1 MFCQIRNEEYVSSID
16 EEFMKFQKEMKEENL
31 LSEQIMADNED
42 EATYGRQV
50 EEIDE
55 QIKHWS
61 KCVSF
66 YNFIR

>member
-1 MFCQIRNEEYVSSID
+1 
-16 EEFMKFQKEMKEENL
+16 MKFQKEMKEENL

-61 KCVSF
+61 KCVLF
-66 YNFIR
+66 YNFTKK

>member
-1 MFCQIRNEEYVSSID
+1 M
-16 EEFMKFQKEMKEENL
+16 

-50 EEIDE
+50 EEINE

-61 KCVSF
+61 KYVLLLIIKCVLC
-66 YNFIR
+66 R

>member
-1 MFCQIRNEEYVSSID
+1 
-16 EEFMKFQKEMKEENL
+16 MKEENM

-55 QIKHWS
+55 QIKNWS
-61 KCVSF
+61 KYVVF
-66 YNFIR
+66 FFFNY

>member
-1 MFCQIRNEEYVSSID
+1 
-16 EEFMKFQKEMKEENL
+16 MKEENL

-42 EATYGRQV
+42 ETTYGRQV

-61 KCVSF
+61 KYVSF
-66 YNFIR
+66 KQCLNCFKTIFRQIDL

>member
-1 MFCQIRNEEYVSSID
+1 MVFCMLYQIRKEEYVSSID
-16 EEFMKFQKEMKEENL
+16 EEFLKFQKEIKEENM

-42 EATYGRQV
+42 ETTYGRQV

-61 KCVSF
+61 KYVSF
-66 YNFIR
+66 